1 MAHGLEATLAVL
13 QKQGFYNMEVGET
26 KHSPA
31 SDPLHHEICTP
42 VLSPLHVA
50 FLPAKAEQQQMK
62 TAQFLGQRDRH
73 ISLTEVQFMPFA
85 VLLSTAGDCLL
96 PHSVTRLL

>member
-73 ISLTEVQFMPFA
+73 ISLTEVYAICRYCQRLGIAFCHI
-85 VLLSTAGDCLL
+85 LSLD
-96 PHSVTRLL
+96 SSEI